1 MAPGDSAD
9 AEPAAGRGKC
19 RENRPQEL
27 AQELGSDPKCLAA
40 ARSHVI
46 PARAQELEGTGVRP
60 L

>member
-40 ARSHVI
+40 ARSNVI
-46 PARAQELEGTGVRP
+46 PARAQELGTGV
-60 L
+60 